1 MKPVIAVPAI
11 AALVFRA
18 WSRKS
23 LTPVGI
29 FTALITAV
37 VHAIHPWSVCFT
49 LLAVFFLAGTFATKV
64 HTQPCVLRA
73 QKLTW
78 TQVKHE
84 IKAKLTQS
92 ADGAAGGE
100 GARNHIQVLAN
111 SLTASI
117 LILLHAW
124 QLKKEGTYAKDD
136 LCWRRGSDVL
146 VVGIVA

>member
-1 MKPVIAVPAI
+1 MCASGA
-11 AALVFRA
+11 
-18 WSRKS
+18 
-23 LTPVGI
+23 
-29 FTALITAV
+29 
-37 VHAIHPWSVCFT
+37 
-49 LLAVFFLAGTFATKV
+49 
-64 HTQPCVLRA
+64 
-73 QKLTW
+73 KLTW
-78 TQVKHE
+78 PQVKHE

-124 QLKKEGTYAKDD
+124 QLKKEGTYANDD